1 MQFRWIFYFVPWYV
15 SPCFTTILG
24 RIFFKKKIQ
33 ATQLQDCSQIH
44 RAHEVPKDEN
54 APMPHAHVGTEL
66 VYATDRAD
74 LEPPF
79 KVRYLGWLR
88 RGCRGKAKR
97 SLVDVM
103 LWGGIHPLGL
113 FYFLLGYTTRLL
125 GNLRGPLP
133 MLCFKGQWHP
143 LIPMI
148 QSPWLLKNPVGLEDS
163 FPAKT
168 KLSGAAMLTL
178 WAIDDWTYLRI
189 ISVKDI
195 FVSWLLQ
202 HFHLLKLSQNQT
214 L

>member
-79 KVRYLGWLR
+79 KVRYLGWFATWLL
-88 RGCRGKAKR
+88 GKRKKI
-97 SLVDVM
+97 SCWCDVM
-103 LWGGIHPLGL
+103 GWDTPPWP
-113 FYFLLGYTTRLL
+113 FLLFIRVYNQVTRESK
-125 GNLRGPLP
+125 GPTP
-133 MLCFKGQWHP
+133 NAMFQGTMAPFNSHDT
-143 LIPMI
+143 IPMAPEKSSWI
-148 QSPWLLKNPVGLEDS
+148 G
-163 FPAKT
+163 
-168 KLSGAAMLTL
+168 
-178 WAIDDWTYLRI
+178 R
-189 ISVKDI
+189 
-195 FVSWLLQ
+195 FVSGEDKTFRGSYVNVVSNRWLNIFSD
-202 HFHLLKLSQNQT
+202 HFS
-214 L
+214 